1 VREKGVEIGEEC
13 ESVKYLK
20 FVVVEKKHGRN
31 GYEEED
37 SEVWGLG
44 RRVGVETNQ

>member
-20 FVVVEKKHGRN
+20 FVVVEKKHGKKWIR
-31 GYEEED
+31 
-37 SEVWGLG
+37 G
-44 RRVGVETNQ
+44 RRQ